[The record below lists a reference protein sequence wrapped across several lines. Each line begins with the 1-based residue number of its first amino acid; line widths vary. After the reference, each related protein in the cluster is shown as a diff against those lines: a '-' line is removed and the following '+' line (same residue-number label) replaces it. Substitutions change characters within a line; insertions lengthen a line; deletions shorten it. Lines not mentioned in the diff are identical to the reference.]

1 MSAEKTMALLEAL
14 SEHPH
19 TGVTKLASIIGSNK
33 STVFRFLSTLVELGY
48 VEKNSET
55 EKYALSLKLFRIGVQ
70 QLNRMSVHEYAL
82 PVMKRLSETTQ
93 ETIHLVIIEGTEIF
107 YGEKIDSRQSLK
119 VSMSS
124 AQGRFISPIHSAA
137 GKTILAFLDEQTREK
152 ILTSSDWTPMT
163 AHSITSRD
171 QLLKEL
177 DSVRERGY
185 ALDLEENEIGVHCVA
200 APVFNANNH
209 IQAAVSISG
218 PSVRMT
224 EERIHSE
231 LISLIRSEADSI
243 SQSIGSHQ
251 PQS

>member
-1 MSAEKTMALLEAL
+1 
-14 SEHPH
+14 
-19 TGVTKLASIIGSNK
+19 
-33 STVFRFLSTLVELGY
+33 
-48 VEKNSET
+48 
-55 EKYALSLKLFRIGVQ
+55 
-70 QLNRMSVHEYAL
+70 
-82 PVMKRLSETTQ
+82 
-93 ETIHLVIIEGTEIF
+93 
-107 YGEKIDSRQSLK
+107 
-119 VSMSS
+119 MSS

-137 GKTILAFLDEQTREK
+137 GKTILAFLDEQTRET